1 MTPFPPRITTRQ
13 TLLDFPF
20 QCPYLAAITCTAR
33 AHSFQTPTRPTFF
46 NMADF
51 LPFSTN
57 QKPENSRGVYA
68 NELAKILPNERT
80 VLLTLK
86 LVMLNTLTTGQRCQT
101 LTFLDMSEKYMQRN
115 GECFNFSLSDHLKQD
130 RPGKVFGNV
139 RLYKYPV
146 KELCV
151 YETLNYL
158 KATENV
164 RNSTRLLVSYIKP

>member
-1 MTPFPPRITTRQ
+1 MTSFSSRITTRQ
-13 TLLDFPF
+13 TLLDFPS

-80 VLLTLK
+80 VLLMYHSDT
-86 LVMLNTLTTGQRCQT
+86 VMRIHPHSDEDPSPPTHTHTHTHTQLQVPDTGLAPQ
-101 LTFLDMSEKYMQRN
+101 
-115 GECFNFSLSDHLKQD
+115 
-130 RPGKVFGNV
+130 
-139 RLYKYPV
+139 
-146 KELCV
+146 
-151 YETLNYL
+151 
-158 KATENV
+158 A
-164 RNSTRLLVSYIKP
+164 